1 MLEREK
7 RALRIAV
14 DMTHPCDINFFRAPI
29 RRWQREGHDVRL
41 LYLDRGRLRRLIEH
55 EYPDV
60 PAQQVGRHAAS
71 RLGLYLRTGLW
82 REVELLAALRGGT
95 TDVVVGF
102 PGFQTAMVAKLL
114 QLKSLGA
121 YDDPEHRPNMVLS
134 KLFCDVLVLPEYL
147 GINGSNIETCRA
159 LKEWAYLAPRY
170 FTPNP
175 AVLGEHG
182 LSPQG
187 YIFLREVEPR
197 SHNYREGGHA
207 SGGQSIVEAL
217 YQAGLNR
224 ERVVLSLEDKRRRAC
239 FKGWQVLEE
248 PVSDIHSLMYYSAL
262 VASNGD
268 SMARE
273 GAQLGVPSVYLGRR
287 SMKANDALYAMGF
300 MRQVTQPEDMLQFWR
315 ELSQR
320 GPDPARQAGAR
331 ARLTAEWEDPVDVL
345 CQALNALTAC

>member
-1 MLEREK
+1 MLEPGK
-7 RALRIAV
+7 RAALGIAV

-41 LYLDRGRLRRLIEH
+41 LYLDRGRLRCLIEH
-55 EYPDV
+55 EYPGV
-60 PAQQVGRHAAS
+60 PAERVGRHAAS

-82 REVELLAALRGGT
+82 REAELLAALRGQAV
-95 TDVVVGF
+95 DVVVGF

-114 QLKSLGA
+114 GLKSLGA

-134 KLFCDVLVLPEYL
+134 KLFCDVLVLPQYL

-175 AVLGEHG
+175 GVLGEHG

-197 SHNYREGGHA
+197 SHNYRGGQGDA
-207 SGGQSIVEAL
+207 QSIVEAL
-217 YQAGLNR
+217 YHAGLNR
-224 ERVVLSLEDKRRRAC
+224 EKVVLSLEDKRRQDR
-239 FKGWQVLEE
+239 FTGWQVLQE

-287 SMKANDALYAMGF
+287 SMKANDALYAMGL
-300 MRQVTQPEDMLQFWR
+300 MRQLTRADDVLGFWQ

-320 GPDPARQAGAR
+320 GPDPSRQAGAR
-331 ARLTAEWEDPVDVL
+331 ARLTQEWEDPVDVL
-345 CQALNALTAC
+345 CQALSALTAR